1 MYEGAVPAS
10 VSARQGG
17 GGVGAAR
24 ALHGDFAVE
33 CNLDS
38 VFCPGIKR
46 SADNGKKAKACAV

>member
-10 VSARQGG
+10 VSARQGRG
-17 GGVGAAR
+17 GG
-24 ALHGDFAVE
+24 HGDFAVE

-46 SADNGKKAKACAV
+46 SADHGKKVKACAV